1 MSQLAQLDRAAM
13 PTRMLGRTG
22 LKVSVLGIGT
32 AGLGG
37 MFKSVPMQDVMA
49 TLNAAWDL
57 GIKVFDTAPMYG
69 LGKLEL
75 LVGHVLRQRKE
86 GGGDADFVIS
96 SKVGRLMILERPGR
110 KIGNRLPPNPFDP
123 GWVDALPFEEVFD
136 YSYDGVMR
144 SFDDSLAR
152 LGLGRV
158 DILQIHDIGRATHGA
173 LHDYH
178 WGALTKGGGFRAL
191 EELRSAGLIRAVG
204 VGANETEVI
213 QDALEEFDLD
223 CCLVAG
229 RYTLLDQAA
238 IGKLL

>member
-1 MSQLAQLDRAAM
+1 MNQSALDRVAM
-13 PTRMLGRTG
+13 PMRTLGRTG

-37 MFKSVPMQDVMA
+37 MFTGVPVKDVVG
-49 TLNAAWDL
+49 TLNAAWDA
-57 GIKVFDTAPMYG
+57 GIKFFDTAPMYG

-136 YSYDGVMR
+136 YSYDGGMA
-144 SFDDSLAR
+144 SFDDNV
-152 LGLGRV
+152 GRV
-158 DILQIHDIGRATHGA
+158 
-173 LHDYH
+173 
-178 WGALTKGGGFRAL
+178 GGCR
-191 EELRSAGLIRAVG
+191 
-204 VGANETEVI
+204 
-213 QDALEEFDLD
+213 
-223 CCLVAG
+223 
-229 RYTLLDQAA
+229 
-238 IGKLL
+238 